1 MCAAPR
7 AARSA
12 RTVAHPARTAAATRR
27 SIATWTLFRWLELA
41 GEQAQLVERAPGIG
55 LGPAAPESTADG
67 GSVAFGQVLE
77 HVSLLVPDTAQGS
90 RLLSAGM
97 R

>member
-1 MCAAPR
+1 
-7 AARSA
+7 
-12 RTVAHPARTAAATRR
+12 
-27 SIATWTLFRWLELA
+27 
-41 GEQAQLVERAPGIG
+41 
-55 LGPAAPESTADG
+55 
-67 GSVAFGQVLE
+67 VLE